1 MASVSTMA
9 NAGLRRSETTALTR
23 CQITRAEDGSGR
35 MTSNQTPA
43 ATVMRQGRWSRERM
57 VAQYTRHLTVAEALG
72 YL

>member
-1 MASVSTMA
+1 MTSVSTMA

-43 ATVMRQGRWSRERM
+43 ATVMRQGRWSSVRM
-57 VAQYTRHLTVAEALG
+57 VTKYTRHLATAEALE